1 MQAPSSEEREASFPD
16 IEKPFLSLDE
26 MELIKSIG
34 QLYNDFSLDSRVQN
48 EEPEVLVAA
57 VNVGRDKFGWDDKKI
72 MAIMKY

>member
-1 MQAPSSEEREASFPD
+1 MQFEGQTHQILPKLF
-16 IEKPFLSLDE
+16 FYHE

-34 QLYNDFSLDSRVQN
+34 QLYNDFSVDSCVHN